1 MTQQTREQV
10 AGLVMA
16 VADTEWFAGVE
27 DRVGTPGIAR
37 ILSYIREGLGWD
49 SAYRRDGDFAWC
61 GAFVAYCWAA
71 AGLHPVLRRE
81 CFASTYRLWCYGRHL
96 GEFHP
101 WTRVRLTPGGSSVSL
116 RQWWEELSAA
126 RGVDCRRLMQRC
138 APGKP
143 LEWEPAA
150 GDVALVGADPALD
163 PGKIPEW
170 GQHVALVR
178 RYDPRGV
185 IETVEGNAW
194 GLGPAPEGEVRQYEG
209 VVHCV
214 RPLLTPEDWRR
225 LTYHVRYIIR
235 PGLAD
240 CVPGVEYL

>member
-1 MTQQTREQV
+1 
-10 AGLVMA
+10 L
-16 VADTEWFAGVE
+16 
-27 DRVGTPGIAR
+27 
-37 ILSYIREGLGWD
+37 
-49 SAYRRDGDFAWC
+49 
-61 GAFVAYCWAA
+61 
-71 AGLHPVLRRE
+71 
-81 CFASTYRLWCYGRHL
+81 
-96 GEFHP
+96 
-101 WTRVRLTPGGSSVSL
+101 SL

-126 RGVDCRRLMQRC
+126 RGVDCRRLAQRC

-178 RYDPRGV
+178 SYDAARGV
-185 IETVEGNAW
+185 IETVEGNAT
-194 GLGPAPEGEVRQYEG
+194 GRGPREEGHPEGRRYEG
-209 VVHCV
+209 VVRCV
-214 RPLLTPEDWRR
+214 RPLPTADNGR
-225 LTYHVRYIIR
+225 TYHVRYVIR